1 MDSLRNLAKEWGWIE
16 GLEGIERELISK
28 LGLGN
33 RLALF
38 RVIVIYCMTIHK
50 GYPCP
55 IVLLSVFKGFA

>member
-1 MDSLRNLAKEWGWIE
+1 MDSLRNLASWIG

-38 RVIVIYCMTIHK
+38 RVIVILCKTIHK

-55 IVLLSVFKGFA
+55 IVLLSAFKGFT